1 LKDKAAAAAIVPLW
15 WGLNVTIAYSTT
27 SFKNSSQVAHE
38 LTELTKK
45 HLRNC
50 RNNTWVASFFIA
62 FSHKSEYTSSFEV
75 QTLIL

>member
-1 LKDKAAAAAIVPLW
+1 LKDKAAAPAIVPLW

-27 SFKNSSQVAHE
+27 SFKNSSQVANE

-50 RNNTWVASFFIA
+50 RTKTRVESFFIA
-62 FSHKSEYTSSFEV
+62 FSQSEYTSSFEV

>member
-1 LKDKAAAAAIVPLW
+1 LKDKAAAPAIVPLW

-27 SFKNSSQVAHE
+27 SFKNSSQVANE

-50 RNNTWVASFFIA
+50 RTNTWVESFFIA
-62 FSHKSEYTSSFEV
+62 FSQSEYTSSFEV